1 VQPISRGAAA
11 VDFNSGTAA
20 VALDFSLPT
29 SYLLFVALEEGVAC
43 GAASRDT
50 ARGGLFSPRSKSGA
64 RKRKELSLERCEV
77 AIVGAGPYGL
87 SVAAHLGAS
96 PVSPHIRVFGEPMS
110 FWRQNMP
117 TGMWLRSP
125 WSASNL
131 SDPDRELTLD
141 AYERARGVPIR
152 RPIPLEDFI
161 DYGRWFQAQA
171 AVEVDSRNVRRVESE
186 NGGFNL
192 LLDDGDRVSADLV
205 TVAAGIGAFA
215 ARPPR
220 LAEFPSALV
229 SHSSDH
235 GDLTRFKNH
244 RVAVVGGGQSAIE
257 TAVLLNEAGAN
268 VEVLA
273 RGSEIRWLGR
283 SASLHRF
290 AGRLLYA
297 PSDVGPAGVSWIVA
311 EPWAFRK
318 IPRPIQDPLAER
330 CIRPAASGWLLPRI
344 EGVRITT
351 ATTIE
356 SARTN
361 NSHVELGLSDGTKR
375 EVDHVLLATG
385 FAVDIKRYG
394 FLGESLLAQIDRVNG
409 SPRLSRAFES
419 SVPGLYFVGAPAS
432 WSFGP
437 LARFVAGADYAARA
451 VSRSV
456 VRRVGRSR

>member
-1 VQPISRGAAA
+1 MR
-11 VDFNSGTAA
+11 
-20 VALDFSLPT
+20 LDFSRPT
-29 SYLLFVALEEGVAC
+29 SYLVFVELEEDRALLHGE
-43 GAASRDT
+43 
-50 ARGGLFSPRSKSGA
+50 RGE
-64 RKRKELSLERCEV
+64 ELSLERYEV

-96 PVSPHIRVFGEPMS
+96 PVLPRLHVFGEPMS

-131 SDPDRELTLD
+131 SDPGRELTLD

-152 RPIPLEDFI
+152 RPIPLEDFV

-171 AVEVDSRNVRRVESE
+171 DIEADSRKVERIVSE
-186 NGGFNL
+186 NGGFDL
-192 LLDDGDRVSADLV
+192 KLDDGDGIHADAV
-205 TVAAGIGAFA
+205 IVAAGIGPFA
-215 ARPPR
+215 ASPPQ
-220 LAEFPSALV
+220 LAELPPALV
-229 SHSSDH
+229 SHSSEH
-235 GDLTRFKNH
+235 GDLTRFKSQS
-244 RVAVVGGGQSAIE
+244 VVVVGGGQSAIE
-257 TAVLLNEAGAN
+257 TAVLLKEAGAD

-273 RGSEIRWLGR
+273 RASQIRWLGR

-297 PSDVGPAGVSWIVA
+297 PSDVGPAGVSWVVA
-311 EPWAFRK
+311 KPWAFRK

-330 CIRPAASGWLLPRI
+330 CIRPAASGWLVPRV

-356 SARTN
+356 SVRADNR
-361 NSHVELGLSDGTKR
+361 HLELELSDGTKR
-375 EVDHVLLATG
+375 EVDHLLLATG
-385 FAVDIKRYG
+385 FSVDIKRYS
-394 FLGESLLAQIDRVNG
+394 FLDESLVARIDRVNG
-409 SPRLSRAFES
+409 APRLTKDFEA

-437 LARFVAGADYAARA
+437 LARFVAGADYAART

-456 VRRVGRSR
+456 ARRVDRSR